1 MLEHTHTTPQRP
13 TRAVIL
19 GAGGFIGAAIH
30 RRLQR
35 EGVPTLAL
43 GRPAFDL
50 LASGAGEQLAA
61 MLQPDDT
68 LVFVSARAPV
78 KNAAMLLENLR
89 MAEAVCAA
97 LQQHLVAH
105 VLYISSDAVYKDSA
119 EPLSETSCA
128 EPGSLHG
135 VMHLAREVLLRTAY
149 SGPFALLR
157 PTLVHG
163 FDDPHN
169 GYGPNR
175 FRRLA
180 AEGKEIVLFG
190 EGEERRDHVAVED
203 VAELACRIVL
213 QRSSG
218 IVNATSGDVAS
229 FHELA
234 EFCAAQFPNRVAVK
248 GSPRSGP
255 MPHEGYRPFAP
266 SAALTAFPGF
276 RFTPWREGLA
286 RACAATTPDKEPGRP
301 RPEFVPR
308 GEGAPPP

>member
-1 MLEHTHTTPQRP
+1 MLQHTHTTPQKP

-35 EGVPTLAL
+35 EGVPALAL

-50 LASGAGEQLAA
+50 LASGADAQLAA
-61 MLQPDDT
+61 ALQADDA

-97 LQQHLVAH
+97 LEQRPVAH

-135 VMHLAREVLLRTAY
+135 VMHLAREVMLRTAFA
-149 SGPFALLR
+149 GPLALLR

-180 AEGKEIVLFG
+180 ADGKEIILFG
-190 EGEERRDHVAVED
+190 DGEERRDHVAVED
-203 VAELACRIVL
+203 VAELACRTL
-213 QRSSG
+213 MHRSSG
-218 IVNATSGDVAS
+218 VANATSGEVVS
-229 FHELA
+229 FRELA
-234 EFCAAQFPNRVAVK
+234 EFCAARFPTRVAVK

-255 MPHEGYRPFAP
+255 MPHDGYRPFAP

-286 RACAATTPDKEPGRP
+286 RACAAMKP
-301 RPEFVPR
+301 
-308 GEGAPPP
+308 A

>member
-1 MLEHTHTTPQRP
+1 MLQHSFPTPQKPARV
-13 TRAVIL
+13 VIL
-19 GAGGFIGAAIH
+19 GGGGFIGGAIH
-30 RRLQR
+30 RHLQ
-35 EGVPTLAL
+35 EKGVPTLAL

-50 LASGAGEQLAA
+50 LAPSAGEQLAA
-61 MLQPDDT
+61 TLQSDDT
-68 LVFVSARAPV
+68 LIFVSAKAPV
-78 KNAAMLLENLR
+78 KNAAMLIENLR

-97 LQQHLVAH
+97 LQQRPVGH

-119 EPLSETSCA
+119 HPLCETSCA

-135 VMHLAREVLLRTAY
+135 VMHLAREVMLRTAFA
-149 SGPFALLR
+149 GPLALLR

-180 AEGKEIVLFG
+180 AAGKEIVLFG

-203 VAELACRIVL
+203 VAELAGRVVL

-218 IVNATSGDVAS
+218 RVNATSGEVVS
-229 FHELA
+229 FRELA
-234 EFCAAQFPNRVAVK
+234 EFCAAQFPTRVAVK
-248 GSPRSGP
+248 SSPRSGP
-255 MPHEGYRPFAP
+255 MPHDGYRPFTP
-266 SAALTAFPGF
+266 SAALAAFPGF

-286 RACAATTPDKEPGRP
+286 RACAATKTP
-301 RPEFVPR
+301 
-308 GEGAPPP
+308 